1 MYKLL
6 AGTVVSVPV
15 PVPGSVQK
23 YFCDR
28 SVAILVKLASKEK
41 HLYLVTRPNTG
52 IGQKQEKLEE
62 IQAKYSKVGSPSS
75 SSRLVL
81 LVCVCMCLYVCVLF
95 GTNDV
100 FMTGDPQRS

>member
-1 MYKLL
+1 M
-6 AGTVVSVPV
+6 SVAV

-62 IQAKYSKVGSPSS
+62 IQAKYSKVGSPFSS
-75 SSRLVL
+75 SLLVL
-81 LVCVCMCLYVCVLF
+81 LQCVRVRVRVCVCACVLF

-100 FMTGDPQRS
+100 FMTGDPHRS

>member
-6 AGTVVSVPV
+6 AGTVVSVLV
-15 PVPGSVQK
+15 PMPGSVQK

-62 IQAKYSKVGSPSS
+62 IQAKYNKVGSPSS
-75 SSRLVL
+75 SSPLVL
-81 LVCVCMCLYVCVLF
+81 LQCVCVCVCMYVYCLELMMC
-95 GTNDV
+95 
-100 FMTGDPQRS
+100 S

>member
-75 SSRLVL
+75 SSPLWVGTVT
-81 LVCVCMCLYVCVLF
+81 VCVCVYVFVCMCIVW
-95 GTNDV
+95 N
-100 FMTGDPQRS
+100 